1 MVTCQYVNNVLGIP
15 SLFGVYPHYD
25 RDCCLPIVCIVIC
38 QHFTR
43 RFSGTWFIAICVGT
57 VPNIAPGFSGIHLHA
72 SNLSDDRFA
81 YYLCPAKDSPSMREV
96 PGRLET
102 SPWDICAYSLFDCQ
116 CTAEMHG
123 AMPCDEGYKKLCCL
137 LSAKRIHQS
146 GLSIDS
152 ENLISE
158 DRVID
163 ELVSD
168 DLGAS

>member
-1 MVTCQYVNNVLGIP
+1 MLLTYPMIALRITFAQQDILHQCVKFQGGWRPALGT
-15 SLFGVYPHYD
+15 YAH
-25 RDCCLPIVCIVIC
+25 
-38 QHFTR
+38 
-43 RFSGTWFIAICVGT
+43 T
-57 VPNIAPGFSGIHLHA
+57 VPLIANALQ
-72 SNLSDDRFA
+72 
-81 YYLCPAKDSPSMREV
+81 SMH
-96 PGRLET
+96 
-102 SPWDICAYSLFDCQ
+102 S
-116 CTAEMHG
+116 